1 MKAPT
6 MIINKMNNT
15 KINAALLTLPHPHP
29 RFIKPLLFITHF
41 ILWLNLLFCEYFIV
55 ILFFTSYNSICTY
68 KEDIMKK
75 KILLVL
81 LIALLL
87 CGCGK
92 AKLSDGTDAVVS
104 FKKGESI
111 SVDSLYDEMKDRY
124 AISILID
131 MIDKEILFKEYK
143 DKKDDA
149 KEYANENIESLKSN
163 YETEEELLNAIQSYY
178 GYSNINEFKDYI
190 MLNYFR
196 DLATDD
202 YAKSQVTEDAI
213 NKYYDEETV
222 GDIEA
227 SHILI
232 TVDVKDDA
240 TDEEKEKVDKEALKK
255 AKEVIEKLN
264 KGEKFEDL
272 AASYSEDDSNKDNGG
287 ALGKFN
293 KGDMVKEFETAAYD
307 LKVNEYTKEPVKT
320 SYGYHIILKT
330 KEYDKDKLENVKEEI
345 IESLANELL
354 ENDKTISI
362 TALKEL
368 RKDKGMKIE
377 DSELKS
383 AYNKYMNSLYNYYN
397 TTTSTN

>member
-1 MKAPT
+1 
-6 MIINKMNNT
+6 
-15 KINAALLTLPHPHP
+15 
-29 RFIKPLLFITHF
+29 
-41 ILWLNLLFCEYFIV
+41 
-55 ILFFTSYNSICTY
+55 
-68 KEDIMKK
+68 MKK
-75 KILLVL
+75 KILLV
-81 LIALLL
+81 ALMAVLL

-92 AKLSDGTDAVVS
+92 VSKLSDGKDAVVS

-131 MIDKEILFKEYK
+131 MIDKEILFEEYK

-149 KEYANENIESLKSN
+149 KEYANDNIKSLKEN
-163 YETEEELLNAIQSYY
+163 YETEGELLNAIQSYY
-178 GYSNINEFKDYI
+178 GYSSINEFKDYI
-190 MLNYFR
+190 ILNYYR

-202 YAKSQVTEDAI
+202 YAKSQVTDKDIE
-213 NKYYDEETV
+213 KYYEEETV

-240 TDEEKEKVDKEALKK
+240 TDEEKEEADKKALKK
-255 AKEVIEKLN
+255 ANEVIEKLN
-264 KGEKFEDL
+264 NGEKFEDL
-272 AASYSEDDSNKDNGG
+272 AKSYSEDDSNKDNGG

-330 KEYDKDKLENVKEEI
+330 KEYDKEELKNVKEEI
-345 IESLANELL
+345 IDSLANELL
-354 ENDKTISI
+354 ESDKTISI

-377 DSELKS
+377 DSKLKS

-397 TTTSTN
+397 TTTQSN

>member
-1 MKAPT
+1 

-15 KINAALLTLPHPHP
+15 KINAALLTLLHPC
-29 RFIKPLLFITHF
+29 FIKPLLFITHF

-55 ILFFTSYNSICTY
+55 ILFFTSYNNNCTY

-75 KILLVL
+75 KILLV
-81 LIALLL
+81 ALMAVLL

-92 AKLSDGTDAVVS
+92 VSKLSDGKDAVVS

-131 MIDKEILFKEYK
+131 MIDKEILFEEYK

-149 KEYANENIESLKSN
+149 KEYANDNIKSLKEN

-178 GYSNINEFKDYI
+178 GYSSINEFKDYI
-190 MLNYFR
+190 ILNYYR

-202 YAKSQVTEDAI
+202 YAKSQVTDKDIE
-213 NKYYDEETV
+213 KYYEEETV

-240 TDEEKEKVDKEALKK
+240 TDEEKEEADKKALKK
-255 AKEVIEKLN
+255 ANEVIEKLN
-264 KGEKFEDL
+264 NGEKFEDL
-272 AASYSEDDSNKDNGG
+272 AKSYSEDDSNKDNGG

-330 KEYDKDKLENVKEEI
+330 KEYDKEELKNVKEEI
-345 IESLANELL
+345 IDSLANELL
-354 ENDKTISI
+354 ESDKTISI

-377 DSELKS
+377 DSKLKS

-397 TTTSTN
+397 TTTQSN

>member
-1 MKAPT
+1 
-6 MIINKMNNT
+6 
-15 KINAALLTLPHPHP
+15 
-29 RFIKPLLFITHF
+29 
-41 ILWLNLLFCEYFIV
+41 
-55 ILFFTSYNSICTY
+55 
-68 KEDIMKK
+68 MKK